1 MIRLLSQ
8 GEALADLKENLRD
21 AYSLVQEDQQPPLE
35 LQSRRMKSRSRGLNR
50 KEFVRELE
58 RHLRYE
64 AGKSARVASSER
76 TALTK
81 GESTLGRFQRFVP
94 ILVLLLPSCGG
105 DARQTEGTAK
115 PAISTPAA
123 QPLALIEAAKEGNLE
138 EVRRLLDEGADPN
151 ATTDF
156 QEFALMGA
164 VSNDRPDVVA
174 LLLDRGASPNLRDM
188 HGQTALFMAAYERN
202 PQVVTMLLDA
212 GAEVDV
218 VTNAG
223 ETALLR
229 SVIWQDR
236 DTVDLL
242 LKAGA
247 KPETVTEVVLV
258 GVGFKNRAEW

>member
-1 MIRLLSQ
+1 MIV
-8 GEALADLKENLRD
+8 G
-21 AYSLVQEDQQPPLE
+21 
-35 LQSRRMKSRSRGLNR
+35 
-50 KEFVRELE
+50 ELE

-64 AGKSARVASSER
+64 TRKSARVASSER

-81 GESTLGRFQRFVP
+81 GESTLGRFHRFVP

-105 DARQTEGTAK
+105 ETRQTEGTAK
-115 PAISTPAA
+115 PAISTPPD
-123 QPLALIEAAKEGNLE
+123 QRLALIEAAKEGNLE

-151 ATTDF
+151 PTTDF

-174 LLLDRGASPNLRDM
+174 LLLDRGANPNLRDSQ
-188 HGQTALFMAAYERN
+188 GQTALFMAAYQRN
-202 PQVVTMLLDA
+202 TRVVGMLLDA

-247 KPETVTEVVLV
+247 KPETVTEVVL
-258 GVGFKNRAEW
+258 GVGFKDRAEWEQRVRDVRAGR